1 MGFSEGRFSD
11 FCSANGWSTDPLLFW
26 AYSIGLWLTMVNAVS
41 GVKERLSWPEKRVD
55 GGKPQEAGQLARVEV
70 SSLVLPSRVGQLLIS
85 VRSGWYSL
93 LLLAR
98 DETREE
104 QGRQIEVSSSGQA
117 AI

>member
-1 MGFSEGRFSD
+1 
-11 FCSANGWSTDPLLFW
+11 
-26 AYSIGLWLTMVNAVS
+26 MVNAVS
-41 GVKERLSWPEKRVD
+41 GVKERLSWPEKRGD
-55 GGKPQEAGQLARVEV
+55 GGKPPAACQLARVEV
-70 SSLVLPSRVGQLLIS
+70 SSLVLPSRVGRWLIS

-98 DETREE
+98 DERREE